1 MSVIEKYQK
10 IDMSRMTV
18 CMVQSTFSFVLMIV
32 DIITNHGVC
41 NGVMLYAA
49 LAFLLIAAICGVLD
63 SIADAYVKVKTAQ
76 NSSLQTLSAMQ
87 EIRDNLSIGKTETET
102 KK

>member
-32 DIITNHGVC
+32 DVVVNHGVC

-76 NSSLQTLSAMQ
+76 NSSLQALSAMQ
-87 EIRDNLSIGKTETET
+87 EIRDNLSLNKTNEKE
-102 KK
+102 